1 MKESFQLRHM
11 NYEINDLLIDR
22 YNFISYDDNIRIS
35 ALNNACVI
43 LRTLC
48 LINDSNLRCYI
59 AEAIRDNDIFKLT
72 KMISSISGEG

>member
-1 MKESFQLRHM
+1 MID
-11 NYEINDLLIDR
+11 YDGNDLLVDR

-48 LINDSNLRCYI
+48 LINDSRLRCYI
-59 AEAIRDNDIFKLT
+59 AEAILDNDIFKLT